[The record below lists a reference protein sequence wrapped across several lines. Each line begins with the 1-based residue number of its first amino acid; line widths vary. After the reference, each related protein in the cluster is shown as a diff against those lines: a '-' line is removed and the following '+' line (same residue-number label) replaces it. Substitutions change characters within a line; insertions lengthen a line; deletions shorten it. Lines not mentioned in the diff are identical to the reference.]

1 MLGGQDTVCT
11 SHQQTILMRSSDSA
25 HFNFSYP
32 QWVLHIFKVHISLQK
47 APNAYCISPP
57 GFTSLSIPSF
67 LPEHL
72 QPVLGVT
79 SRKVLNSSKPGQCS
93 KALRLAG
100 RQVPLGQHLQPWS
113 MDMQSKRSPFWMLLP
128 LHKAERCPTSDPFSH
143 KPHTEP

>member
-11 SHQQTILMRSSDSA
+11 SPANHLNAVLR
-25 HFNFSYP
+25 
-32 QWVLHIFKVHISLQK
+32 LHILISHIHSGS
-47 APNAYCISPP
+47 CISSKYTFPCRKLQMHIVFPLLASQAYRSPP
-57 GFTSLSIPSF
+57 FFQSICSQ
-67 LPEHL
+67 L
-72 QPVLGVT
+72 LGVT

-128 LHKAERCPTSDPFSH
+128 LHKAQRCPTSDPFSH